1 MARQKGTFNLG
12 SNIENLAAAPLDAR
26 MLVKTKA
33 DLTDANSFPYF
44 YQGMIVA
51 VQSENKVYL
60 LIDTDPTLLTS
71 WKEIGATT
79 DTQSVIE
86 GYFNSL
92 DNLFYEESTYTTP
105 IVGASEVLYVSLDTS
120 EIYRYNGTIFIEAG
134 VCPIDDLQKP
144 IMPQPVSSLEGKVYQ
159 YIGETTSEFT
169 KGFFYTCIEDD
180 EAIGTYEWEEIQVQP
195 EELPIIQVDIMPT
208 PDGTWDGRIIH
219 YVGITTE
226 FYTRGY
232 FYECVYDSVN
242 DLYNWIN
249 IDVQPV
255 DLPVIQVWTIPTADS
270 SWNER
275 VVQYVGDTDANY
287 HKGYFY
293 ECVETGVAGTY
304 EWININVQAGS
315 GGGGSDPE
323 LTKAITAAIDVG
335 GISKGTNYPVGTE
348 IERVLQDLLEPTLYP
363 TYVSPSAS
371 ITYSANNYYAV
382 GSTIPAKTAT
392 VTFNPGA
399 INLNG
404 TKQNNRAGAATSYD
418 LETYGADTD
427 YTNTGATSGTFSIP
441 ALTKS
446 TKGTLQIV
454 ATVDYAQGPQPKDSK
469 GNDYDSPLPAD
480 QITATKTMN
489 FILNFYYGAS
499 SNGTIS
505 SLSGLTA
512 DTTPKGNKTYK
523 YTTNNQY
530 MVFAYDSDYGSLKNI
545 LDSNGFETISGW
557 TQNTLT
563 VNGFSYYVYVTKT
576 QTTDTN
582 AAFTF
587 KF

>member
-86 GYFNSL
+86 GYFNPL
-92 DNLFYEESTYTTP
+92 DELFYEESTYTTP
-105 IVGASEVLYVSLDTS
+105 ITGVSETIYISLDTNES
-120 EIYRYNGTIFIEAG
+120 YRYNGTIFVG
-134 VCPIDDLQKP
+134 LDVSPIDDLQKP
-144 IMPQPVSSLEGKVYQ
+144 VMPEAVAGLVGKVYQ
-159 YIGETTSEFT
+159 YIGDTTT
-169 KGFFYTCIEDD
+169 NYVKGYFYECIED
-180 EAIGTYEWEEIQVQP
+180 ETNPGTYEWEEIQVQP
-195 EELPIIQVDIMPT
+195 EELPIIQVDIMPA
-208 PDGTWDGRIIH
+208 PDETWDGRIIH

-232 FYECVYDSVN
+232 FYECVYDSVD

-293 ECVETGVAGTY
+293 ECVETGIAGTY

-392 VTFNPGA
+392 VTFNPGT

-499 SNGTIS
+499 SNGTIP

>member
-1 MARQKGTFNLG
+1 MARQKGTLILG
-12 SNIENLAAAPLDAR
+12 SNIENNASAPLDAR
-26 MLVKTKA
+26 MLVKTKEE
-33 DLTDANSFPYF
+33 LTDANSFPYS

-51 VQSENKVYL
+51 VQNDNKIYL
-60 LIDTDPTLLTS
+60 LIDNDPTVLAN
-71 WKEIGATT
+71 WKEIGATN
-79 DTQSVIE
+79 DAKSVID
-86 GYFNSL
+86 GYFNPL
-92 DNLFYEESTYTTP
+92 DNLFYEESVYTTP
-105 IVGASEVLYVSLDTS
+105 IPGAAEVLYVSLDTS

-144 IMPQPVSSLEGKVYQ
+144 IMPQPVPGLEGKVYQ
-159 YIGETTSEFT
+159 YIGNTTSEFT
-169 KGFFYTCIEDD
+169 KGFFYTCVEDD
-180 EAIGTYEWEEIQVQP
+180 EATGEYEWEEIKVQD
-195 EELPIIQVDIMPT
+195 EVLPVIQVDIMPS
-208 PDGTWDGRIIH
+208 PDGEWDGRVIQ
-219 YVGITTE
+219 YVGLDTE
-226 FYTRGY
+226 DYTKGF
-232 FYECVYDSVN
+232 FYECEFDGTNYK
-242 DLYNWIN
+242 WILK
-249 IDVQPV
+249 DVQNI
-255 DLPVIQVWTIPTADS
+255 DLPVIQVWTMPTASLD
-270 SWNER
+270 WDQR
-275 VVQYVGDTDANY
+275 VIQYVGDTDANY

-304 EWININVQAGS
+304 EWININVQNSSG

-335 GISKGTNYPVGTE
+335 GISKGTNYPIGTE

-427 YTNTGATSGTFSIP
+427 YTNTGAASGTFSIP

-505 SLSGLTA
+505 SLSGLTT

-557 TQNTLT
+557 TQTTLT